1 MKLKTLGLGL
11 VALTLLGT
19 LTFAAADGT
28 RAPKPGADGQG
39 QRHER
44 VQGRH
49 RLEKLRG
56 FLRSL
61 QFNASQRAA
70 ALQAAR
76 AVQPVAEQ
84 ARAEA
89 RSIVQAARQANPT
102 GDRATIRAAV
112 QGQLK
117 ALRERTQQQIEPN
130 GRALAATLTPEQRA
144 KLAER
149 AEKHGRTFDENKL
162 ARRMSF
168 LLSRPRAVQF
178 LERHQEQGPKTG
190 K

>member
-28 RAPKPGADGQG
+28 RGPTPGADGQG
-39 QRHER
+39 QRHGR
-44 VQGRH
+44 FQGRH
-49 RLEKLRG
+49 KIEKLRK
-56 FLRSL
+56 FARSL
-61 QFNASQRAA
+61 QFSDAQRAA

-84 ARAEA
+84 ARTQA

-102 GDRATIRAAV
+102 GDRAAIRAAV

-117 ALRERTQQQIEPN
+117 ALRERTAQQIEPN
-130 GRALAATLTPEQRA
+130 GRALTATLTPEQRA
-144 KLAER
+144 KLVQR
-149 AEKHGRTFDENKL
+149 AEKHGRTFDENRFT
-162 ARRMSF
+162 RRISF

-178 LERHQEQGPKTG
+178 LERRQGQGPKTG